1 MQIEYSLTRLSLFQ
15 ASAWDPLY
23 QKNKEGK
30 SAARFCHQVAAWVPD
45 MFCNFYL
52 VKHHKIANT
61 SATTEAR
68 EKISTDL
75 KSVEY

>member
-23 QKNKEGK
+23 QKNNEGK
-30 SAARFCHQVAAWVPD
+30 SAARFCHQVAAWVLD
-45 MFCNFYL
+45 MFWNFYL
-52 VKHHKIANT
+52 VKHQKITIN

-75 KSVEY
+75 ESVEY